1 MVNPAKLT
9 GLVRDLREYITYL
22 RDLAE
27 LNQGA
32 VLSDP
37 YKRGAARYYLQV
49 AIESCLDIAAHVIA
63 SEQLRPPATYR
74 ETFQILSEAGLIPD
88 DFLPT
93 LQQMASM
100 RNRLVHLYADVDDQ
114 LVYSAI
120 ATAPADC
127 ERFVQLIFD
136 YIQPTEDTSEV

>member
-22 RDLAE
+22 QELAE
-27 LNQGA
+27 LGQEA

-49 AIESCLDIAAHVIA
+49 AIECCLDIGAHVIA

-74 ETFQILSEAGLIPD
+74 ETFQILNEAGLIPA

-100 RNRLVHLYADVDDQ
+100 RNRLVHLYAEIDDQ
-114 LVYSAI
+114 IVYSAI
-120 ATAPADC
+120 LRAPVDC
-127 ERFVQLIFD
+127 ERFVQLILD
-136 YIQPTEDTSEV
+136 SMQSTEDESE